1 MALRRASVF
10 SARMGVFC
18 SRVAIL
24 SYLSLRQVD
33 RGCHGFRNQ
42 GIIRFVFGRGVS
54 VDSLRMVSHGGS
66 KVVMRQGV
74 ILVQAGALV
83 E

>member
-1 MALRRASVF
+1 M
-10 SARMGVFC
+10 
-18 SRVAIL
+18 AIL

-54 VDSLRMVSHGGS
+54 MDSLRMVSHGGLKGGYETGGYTGS
-66 KVVMRQGV
+66 GKSPS
-74 ILVQAGALV
+74 LV
-83 E
+83 